1 MDSIGLGD
9 SFQAFLD
16 ALMSFVNGILSNV
29 FTQLAGFFNSF
40 GFGTA

>member
-1 MDSIGLGD
+1 MDLIGLGD

-40 GFGTA
+40 GFGPA